1 MRWFRRRTVNNRA
14 GAMPGV
20 SNPGV
25 QSLFEFGVARGLGA
39 SKRAISEIMSRVIG
53 AERGDTVKPRPAFL
67 SHAVPK
73 SSISSTSRITGFP
86 GGSRRRATPPPR
98 SRRRNCPAARRT
110 ASTSIISCE
119 STSWRAAVPG
129 RDRGSV
135 IGPGAGGARANHQFA
150 AGGII
155 GIRHGLLPACRN
167 LLASRPVEARR
178 ASAAS
183 TDHWP
188 APAISR

>member
-1 MRWFRRRTVNNRA
+1 MAERSIAGHDRGPGVRWFRRRTVNNRA

-135 IGPGAGGARANHQFA
+135 IPSWRKQDLAGRLGKRSTGMWT
-150 AGGII
+150 GGRT
-155 GIRHGLLPACRN
+155 GSGK
-167 LLASRPVEARR
+167 S
-178 ASAAS
+178 SS
-183 TDHWP
+183 QQT
-188 APAISR
+188 